1 MADVP
6 VLRFSI
12 FGREDEFFLLEVTH
26 YGSKPLDLK
35 LRGSEGSAVFAAK
48 LRHKRI
54 GEHKTSNGHCTD
66 AEWEAILTATLVDHK
81 PAHDIEIRAEVQED
95 GSAVELSVRKNI
107 QGITQ
112 RLGAIKLPE
121 NPDEEISPF
130 TWCVSAIAARA
141 RVEEELAAAAARAR
155 ALEASVAELKGQL
168 RELIR
173 AREDDE
179 AQLLEK
185 FRDLLNEKKVKIR
198 QQQRLLAAAN
208 VDPAKLARVAA
219 ADATARKRAAGASRA
234 GKRKTASGGDD
245 DDAVDDDDVDASVK
259 MEVDSVAG
267 ADGGPQLDPEED
279 EPETTDAEKTASEAA
294 ARETETES
302 DNDIDDNPPPSP
314 PPPKQRQRQTR
325 GKQQTAARGR
335 SGRATTTRAAAAAA
349 PKGDGSGSGSK
360 AARKQG
366 AASSRA
372 KPPSPRQQRG
382 NTTVGGDEEDE
393 DEEEPPPRN
402 LPFSKGKKPVAPAPA
417 NDDDDETESDDEL

>member
-1 MADVP
+1 MADIP
-6 VLRFSI
+6 VLRFPIS
-12 FGREDEFFLLEVTH
+12 GKEGEFFLLEVTP

-48 LRHKRI
+48 R
-54 GEHKTSNGHCTD
+54 EHKTANGHCTD
-66 AEWEAILTATLVDHK
+66 AEWEAILTAALVDQK
-81 PAHDIEIRAEVQED
+81 PAHDIEIRAEMQED
-95 GSAVELSVRKNI
+95 GSAVELCVRKKI

-130 TWCVSAIAARA
+130 AWCVSAIATRA
-141 RVEEELAAAAARAR
+141 RVEEELAAATARAA

-179 AQLLEK
+179 ALLLEK

-198 QQQRLLAAAN
+198 QQQRLLAAAD

-219 ADATARKRAAGASRA
+219 ADAALRKRAAGASRA
-234 GKRKTASGGDD
+234 GKRKAAGGDDD

-279 EPETTDAEKTASEAA
+279 EPETTDAEETASEAA
-294 ARETETES
+294 AREAETETES
-302 DNDIDDNPPPSP
+302 DNDIDDNPPPSS

-325 GKQQTAARGR
+325 GKQQAAARGR
-335 SGRATTTRAAAAAA
+335 SSRAATARSAALAA
-349 PKGDGSGSGSK
+349 PKGVGSGSR
-360 AARKQG
+360 AAKKQG

-372 KPPSPRQQRG
+372 KPASPRQQG
-382 NTTVGGDEEDE
+382 GDTTDDGDEEDE

-402 LPFSKGKKPVAPAPA
+402 LPFSKGKKPAAPAPA
-417 NDDDDETESDDEL
+417 NDDDNDETESDDEL

>member
-1 MADVP
+1 MAGIP
-6 VLRFSI
+6 VLRFQIS
-12 FGREDEFFLLEVTH
+12 GKEGEFFLLEVMP

-48 LRHKRI
+48 P
-54 GEHKTSNGHCTD
+54 NGHCTD
-66 AEWEAILTATLVDHK
+66 AEWEAILTATLVDQK
-81 PAHDIEIRAEVQED
+81 PEHDIEIRAEVQED
-95 GSAVELSVRKNI
+95 GSAVELCVRKNI

-130 TWCVSAIAARA
+130 AWCVSAIAARA
-141 RVEEELAAAAARAR
+141 RVEEELAAAAARAG
-155 ALEASVAELKGQL
+155 ALESSVAELKAQL

-234 GKRKTASGGDD
+234 GKRKAAGGGDN
-245 DDAVDDDDVDASVK
+245 DDAVDDDDADASVK

-279 EPETTDAEKTASEAA
+279 EPETTDAEETASSAA
-294 ARETETES
+294 AREAETES

-314 PPPKQRQRQTR
+314 PPPKQRQRRTR
-325 GKQQTAARGR
+325 GTQQAAARGR
-335 SGRATTTRAAAAAA
+335 SSRAATARTAAAAA
-349 PKGDGSGSGSK
+349 PKGGSSGSRAGK
-360 AARKQG
+360 KKG
-366 AASSRA
+366 PASSRA
-372 KPPSPRQQRG
+372 KPATPRQQRG
-382 NTTVGGDEEDE
+382 GTTDDGDEEDKG
-393 DEEEPPPRN
+393 EEEPLPRN
-402 LPFSKGKKPVAPAPA
+402 LPLSKGKKPAAPAPA
-417 NDDDDETESDDEL
+417 NGSDNDETESDDEL

>member
-1 MADVP
+1 MADIP
-6 VLRFSI
+6 VLRFPIS
-12 FGREDEFFLLEVTH
+12 GKEAEFFLLEVTP

-54 GEHKTSNGHCTD
+54 GEHKTANDHCTD

-95 GSAVELSVRKNI
+95 GSAVELCVRKNI

-121 NPDEEISPF
+121 NPDEEISLF
-130 TWCVSAIAARA
+130 TWCVSAIAARV
-141 RVEEELAAAAARAR
+141 RVEEELAAAAARTR
-155 ALEASVAELKGQL
+155 ALEASVAELKDQL

-198 QQQRLLAAAN
+198 QQQRLLAAAD
-208 VDPAKLARVAA
+208 VDPAKLTRVAG
-219 ADATARKRAAGASRA
+219 ADASVRKRAAGASRA
-234 GKRKTASGGDD
+234 GKRKAASGDDD

-259 MEVDSVAG
+259 MEVDSVAA

-279 EPETTDAEKTASEAA
+279 EPETTDAEETASEAA
-294 ARETETES
+294 AREAETES
-302 DNDIDDNPPPSP
+302 DDDIDDSQPPSP
-314 PPPKQRQRQTR
+314 PPPKQRQIQTR
-325 GKQQTAARGR
+325 GKQQAAARGR
-335 SGRATTTRAAAAAA
+335 SSRATTTRAAAAAA
-349 PKGDGSGSGSK
+349 PKGGGSGSRAVK
-360 AARKQG
+360 KQG
-366 AASSRA
+366 TASSRA
-372 KPPSPRQQRG
+372 KPASPRQQRG
-382 NTTVGGDEEDE
+382 GTTDGGHQEE
-393 DEEEPPPRN
+393 DEEEPPPRD
-402 LPFSKGKKPVAPAPA
+402 LPFLRGKKPAAPVPA
-417 NDDDDETESDDEL
+417 NDDNNDKTESDDEL